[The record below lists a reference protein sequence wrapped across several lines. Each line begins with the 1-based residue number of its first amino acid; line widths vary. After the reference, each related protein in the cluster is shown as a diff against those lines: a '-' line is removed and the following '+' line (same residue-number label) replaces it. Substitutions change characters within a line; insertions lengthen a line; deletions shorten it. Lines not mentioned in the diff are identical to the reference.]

1 MNRTNPMQD
10 HEMANEKLLK
20 ELEQLRQRCAEWECR
35 AGEMEEY
42 YQALRKKE
50 ERYRSFYENAVEGF
64 FQSTPDGRFL
74 NVNPAFARMLGY
86 DSPEELISAIYDIE
100 RQYYIDPADRARYVN
115 LLKESGAVE
124 NFEFKARHRNGSE
137 IWVSNSTQTVYDRD
151 GSILYYEGV
160 VENITKNKDAEAAL
174 RKSERRLADI
184 IEFLPDATLAIDG
197 EGRIIAWN
205 KAIEEMTG
213 FMAADMLGK
222 GDYEYALPFYGKRR
236 PILIDFVSK
245 WDEETEKQY
254 SFIHKFG
261 DVLVTETD
269 VPFVRGH
276 NRTLWGKAGP
286 LYDDSGRVIGA
297 IESIRD
303 ITERKAMEEKLRKSE
318 EKYRNILENMEEVYF
333 EVDLKGRL
341 TFFNDAACIVSGYSR
356 DELMGMH
363 FKEYTSP
370 ETTKSLFDSFKEEF
384 LTGER
389 KDVLDYEIIC
399 KNGSI
404 RIMQVSTNLL
414 RNQYGAPIGFHGLA
428 RDVTNRRRLEAQ
440 LLQAQKMEAVG
451 TLAGGIA
458 HDFNN
463 LLSPILGYTDM
474 LMMGLDPA
482 DPRHRKLEQILK
494 AAERSRDLIRQLLAF
509 SRKQILALKPADLR
523 KVVIGFESL
532 LRHTLR
538 EDIKIDIKVPKLM
551 ATVHADEGQIE
562 QVLMN
567 LAVNAQDAMPGG
579 GVLTLTLTEVEID
592 ELFSCEHKD
601 MKPGHYVL
609 LTVSDTGHGMDKTTQ
624 ELVFEPFFTTKEQGK
639 GTGLGL
645 SMVYGII
652 KQHGG
657 HIWVY
662 SEPDQGCTF
671 KICLPVATES
681 EQMPDS
687 SATHPSGMSKG
698 TETIL
703 LVEDNDAV
711 RKMTCQALERYHYRV
726 ITAENGEQG
735 LEYIKRHQEPIHL
748 LLTDVV
754 MPGINGRELYERL
767 IAIRPEV
774 KVLYMSGYT
783 DDVIA
788 HRGVLNAGVS
798 FIPKPFSINA
808 LATKVRDVLDR

>member
-1 MNRTNPMQD
+1 MSTPLNI
-10 HEMANEKLLK
+10 LLIEDSENDAELLARELRQGGYDPHLKRIESAEALRESLQQGPWDLVISDYDMPHFNGMEALAIHK
-20 ELEQLRQRCAEWECR
+20 ELGLDIPFILVSGAATED
-35 AGEMEEY
+35 
-42 YQALRKKE
+42 QA
-50 ERYRSFYENAVEGF
+50 
-64 FQSTPDGRFL
+64 
-74 NVNPAFARMLGY
+74 
-86 DSPEELISAIYDIE
+86 IE
-100 RQYYIDPADRARYVN
+100 AMVQGAQDYIMKDRRAR
-115 LLKESGAVE
+115 LLPAIKRELKAV
-124 NFEFKARHRNGSE
+124 H
-137 IWVSNSTQTVYDRD
+137 
-151 GSILYYEGV
+151 
-160 VENITKNKDAEAAL
+160 L
-174 RKSERRLADI
+174 RRE
-184 IEFLPDATLAIDG
+184 
-197 EGRIIAWN
+197 
-205 KAIEEMTG
+205 
-213 FMAADMLGK
+213 
-222 GDYEYALPFYGKRR
+222 KR
-236 PILIDFVSK
+236 
-245 WDEETEKQY
+245 
-254 SFIHKFG
+254 
-261 DVLVTETD
+261 ETD
-269 VPFVRGH
+269 VRLRQQAEELENFFTLALDLLAIADMNGNFRLLNSAWEKTLGYTCDELMQESFLNFIHPDDLDATVAIMQELLAQKEIQAFV
-276 NRTLWGKAGP
+276 NRYRYRDGTYRW
-286 LYDDSGRVIGA
+286 
-297 IESIRD
+297 IEWRARPVGSLIYAAARD
-303 ITERKAMEEKLRKSE
+303 ITDRKKAEEERAM
-318 EKYRNILENMEEVYF
+318 LE
-333 EVDLKGRL
+333 D
-341 TFFNDAACIVSGYSR
+341 
-356 DELMGMH
+356 
-363 FKEYTSP
+363 
-370 ETTKSLFDSFKEEF
+370 
-384 LTGER
+384 
-389 KDVLDYEIIC
+389 
-399 KNGSI
+399 
-404 RIMQVSTNLL
+404 
-414 RNQYGAPIGFHGLA
+414 
-428 RDVTNRRRLEAQ
+428 Q
-440 LLQAQKMEAVG
+440 LHQAQKMESVG
-451 TLAGGIA
+451 RLAGGIA